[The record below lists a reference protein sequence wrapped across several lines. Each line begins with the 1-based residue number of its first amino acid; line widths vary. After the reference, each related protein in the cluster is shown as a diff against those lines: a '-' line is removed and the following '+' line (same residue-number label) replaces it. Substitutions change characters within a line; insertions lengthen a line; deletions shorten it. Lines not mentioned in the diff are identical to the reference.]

1 MLFLCLFCCERRLTL
16 DVILRHA
23 RPQSPYFGYNANNAY
38 NTTNTYQPYAT
49 PYYYQPP
56 NPGTLPVYGQQMQ
69 LALPVTP
76 FGGPYSFSPSPN
88 HTPSAFFGN
97 RAPLVEEMVALQHTL
112 QMKEATISFLDAQIE
127 AARDNLDTL
136 AIPYFDLRA
145 RFESAQSA
153 YLAAKENH
161 EDLLTQRSTLDQ
173 SMQQLNAL
181 LHPLRRVP
189 PDILVRIFAFAVEA
203 EMEKD
208 YDRLEPPR
216 LRKPQYIIN
225 ITRVC
230 SKWRSAAQRKP
241 ELWTFVRLNLSRRS
255 HVHEKL
261 QHFLNLADG
270 LPMNITTSNLQPG
283 FFGTSTDSE
292 DDDNG
297 PGSSPL
303 LVPVKKLRSLTV
315 SYTHYRALAHLP
327 SLGTKCLDTLEELHL
342 RSEPLSS
349 PASGLFS
356 IASYLAEAPNLRVLR
371 LMHVHLL
378 PPQAHETAPSVYL
391 PKVQELV
398 MHGPMTHGT
407 EIFGF
412 AQIIG
417 MLPNVEKITF
427 CQNDN
432 MPFTVTETIH
442 LPKLRELTTNCVA
455 LETALRTSFGVQQV
469 CAPKLFKLSIVD
481 SINLSGSGPG
491 GPGGGGLA
499 HFLNAVRS
507 VRELTLMGN
516 FDPYTN
522 VVTPLGPVPL
532 LMQSPG
538 GAGGLF
544 PTNVPIVLPPPP
556 MPPVGFGI
564 PVPQQPFGL
573 TTGPVGNA
581 STTVVLGGGNLAFL
595 RSLKDIVKLEII
607 NMHPMFAVAL
617 CETKLMASP
626 SSDDSEADDV
636 DGELADTNQENDI
649 VEEAGEK
656 DESASDE
663 AVVNATP
670 PSRQDKGK
678 GRQQDDVDMP
688 RIYEYMAALRH
699 LEITINKA
707 CPLTRQEFV
716 SLFEARCWTDEGRP
730 KNSPDMRP
738 LDKFQVHLNAGLDET
753 LADAVH
759 ERMILEGEEKGCR
772 WFGWTRLGYVDR

>member
-1 MLFLCLFCCERRLTL
+1 MAR
-16 DVILRHA
+16 RHA
-23 RPQSPYFGYNANNAY
+23 RPPSPYFGYNANNAY
-38 NTTNTYQPYAT
+38 NNANAYQPYAT
-49 PYYYQPP
+49 PFYYQPP
-56 NPGTLPVYGQQMQ
+56 NPAPLPVYGQHTQ

-76 FGGPYSFSPSPN
+76 FAGPYSFSPSPN
-88 HTPSAFFGN
+88 QNPSTFFGN
-97 RAPLVEEMVALQHTL
+97 RAPLAEEMVALQHTL

-127 AARDNLDTL
+127 AAKDNLDTL

-161 EDLLTQRSTLDQ
+161 EDLLTQRGTLGQ
-173 SMQQLNAL
+173 SMQHLTAL

-216 LRKPQYIIN
+216 LRKPQCIIN

-230 SKWRSAAQRKP
+230 SKWRSSAHRKP
-241 ELWTFVRLNLSRRS
+241 ELWTYVRLNLSRRS

-270 LPMNITTSNLQPG
+270 LPMSITTSNLQPG

-292 DDDNG
+292 DDENG
-297 PGSSPL
+297 LGALPL

-315 SYTHYRALAHLP
+315 NYTHYRALQYLP
-327 SLGTKCLDTLEELHL
+327 ALGTKCLDTLEELHL

-378 PPQAHETAPSVYL
+378 PPQAHEAAPSVYL

-412 AQIIG
+412 AQIVG

-427 CQNDN
+427 CQNDTV
-432 MPFTVTETIH
+432 PFTVTDTIH

-469 CAPKLFKLSIVD
+469 HAPKLSKLTVVD
-481 SINLSGSGPG
+481 STNLSGLGPG

-507 VRELTLMGN
+507 VQDLTIMGN

-522 VVTPLGPVPL
+522 IVTPLGPVPL
-532 LMQSPG
+532 LVQPST
-538 GAGGLF
+538 GAVNIF
-544 PTNVPIVLPPPP
+544 PTNMPMVLPPPP
-556 MPPVGFGI
+556 MPMGFGI
-564 PVPQQPFGL
+564 PLPQTLG
-573 TTGPVGNA
+573 
-581 STTVVLGGGNLAFL
+581 LGGPAGTLGSTSTGGSLTFL
-595 RSLKDIVKLEII
+595 KSLRDIIRMEIV
-607 NMHPMFAVAL
+607 NVHPRFVEAL
-617 CETKLMASP
+617 CKTRTVAGPSNTNDDDPEDGERDDPAGQEDDSMEDTGGEDESTSSEVVVHAIPPPEQDANKGSP
-626 SSDDSEADDV
+626 STADAFR
-636 DGELADTNQENDI
+636 L
-649 VEEAGEK
+649 
-656 DESASDE
+656 
-663 AVVNATP
+663 
-670 PSRQDKGK
+670 
-678 GRQQDDVDMP
+678 
-688 RIYEYMAALRH
+688 YEYLGSLRH

-707 CPLTRQEFV
+707 CPMTRQEFV
-716 SLFEARCWTDEGRP
+716 SLFEARCWSHESDGDEYFRR
-730 KNSPDMRP
+730 SPAMRP
-738 LDKFQVHLNAGLDET
+738 LNKLEVHLGVGLDED

-759 ERMILEGEEKGCR
+759 ERMILEGEEKGSR
-772 WFGWTRLGYVDR
+772 WFSWTRPSSAGL